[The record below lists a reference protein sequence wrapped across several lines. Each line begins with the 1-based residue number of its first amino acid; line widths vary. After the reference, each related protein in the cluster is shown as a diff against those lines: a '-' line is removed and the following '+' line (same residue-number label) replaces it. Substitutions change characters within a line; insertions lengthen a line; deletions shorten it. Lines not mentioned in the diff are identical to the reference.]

1 MSRGHGSADADRAAI
16 GRALARL
23 PSGLY
28 VLTVG
33 SGDTATGMLSSWVQ
47 QVGFEPP
54 TLIVALKKGRPIEAR
69 VRREGAFC
77 LAVIDDDS
85 KVLRNHFARGFEP
98 GQPAFTGIATADS
111 SIGVPYPTAAHAHL
125 VCRVRG
131 IVDDWSD
138 HAVICGEVVGG
149 NGRHDA
155 APLVH
160 VRKNGFS
167 Y

>member
-1 MSRGHGSADADRAAI
+1 MSADKGGDPARAAI

-28 VLTVG
+28 VLTAG
-33 SGDTATGMLSSWVQ
+33 RGERATGMLASWVQ

-54 TLIVALKKGRPIEAR
+54 TLVLALKKGRPLEALIR
-69 VRREGAFC
+69 SDGVFC
-77 LAVIDDDS
+77 LAVIDEHS
-85 KVLRNHFARGFEP
+85 KALMGHFARGFEP
-98 GQPAFTGIATADS
+98 GQPAFTGIATATGS
-111 SIGVPYPTAAHAHL
+111 LGVPYPTAAHAHL
-125 VCRVRG
+125 ECRLRR

-138 HAVICGEVVGG
+138 HTVVCGEVVGG
-149 NGRHDA
+149 DGSVDR

>member
-1 MSRGHGSADADRAAI
+1 MTAADALRAGI

-28 VLTVG
+28 VLTAG
-33 SGDTATGMLSSWVQ
+33 RGEAATGMLASWVQ

-54 TLIVALKKGRPIEAR
+54 ALVVALKKGRPVEAL
-69 VRREGAFC
+69 VRSERAFC
-77 LAVIDDDS
+77 LAVLDEQS
-85 KVLRNHFARGFEP
+85 RGLMSHFAGGFVP
-98 GQPAFTGIATADS
+98 GENAFAGVATATS
-111 SIGVPYPTAAHAHL
+111 SIGVPYPAQTLAYL

-131 IVDDWSD
+131 VADDWCD
-138 HAVICGEVVGG
+138 HAVVCGEVVGG
-149 NGRHDA
+149 DARTGA

-160 VRKNGFS
+160 VRKNGFA

>member
-1 MSRGHGSADADRAAI
+1 MTRGDPVRAGI

-33 SGDTATGMLSSWVQ
+33 RGEAATGMLASWVQ

-54 TLIVALKKGRPIEAR
+54 SLVVALRKGRPIEAQLR
-69 VRREGAFC
+69 KEGAFC
-77 LAVIDDDS
+77 LAVIDEAS
-85 KVLRNHFARGFEP
+85 KSLRSHFARGFEH
-98 GQPAFTGIATADS
+98 GEPAFTRVATATS
-111 SIGVPYPTAAHAHL
+111 SLGVPYPTAAHAHL

-131 IVDDWSD
+131 IADDWSD
-138 HAVICGEVVGG
+138 HAVVCAEVVGG
-149 NGRHDA
+149 DARLDA

-160 VRKNGFS
+160 VRKNGFA